1 MPFEQTQPFC
11 DEKQTSLKEFDARN
25 EAADTIGS
33 IPTPKISETSVRYE
47 LKTVNISLPKIN
59 IPDEILRKHE
69 VEKYRILF
77 QSKPQTARKCISV
90 QTVSCAEECVLPCK
104 SERAEEDSGNMSA
117 KILNFSCLKCQD
129 STQYS
134 PNDLQKHFEMW
145 HHGELP
151 SFPCEM
157 CSFSADDF
165 QIFKQHRKT
174 HRNTFVK
181 CDICNSERSY
191 TLLDLTKHFTSNH
204 CVNGNFQCEE
214 CRFFTQDVG
223 TFVQHIH
230 RHKEMHYKCG
240 KCHHLCF
247 TKGELQKHLRV
258 HSGTLPFTCH
268 YCSYGAI
275 HKDQLVRHVITLHK
289 EHLYAKEKLEKDQYD
304 KRVATTTGL
313 KLILK
318 RYKIGPT
325 KTFWKRKTVTN
336 GNDESIGKNAQVF
349 NIVSKTQTKSEDQR
363 QEQLSDEKGERLH
376 CENGDKPTEAEKS
389 TLLST
394 GQYNKAGERANATSS
409 FLKSGVQGPTVLLVR
424 NNKITIPANYSAK
437 FMGFKVVDGRQ
448 HIVIKLLPINKP
460 APALQPNKEKDST
473 ANLPPQSLDNTG
485 FATGVTTEVND
496 TNFVKAAPLS
506 SSSSVLS
513 KKEISEKE
521 MAFISEKNNVLQTV
535 DNSKSLSSLPT
546 TSESVTASVSLTT
559 KVEATDNV
567 DLWENDAT
575 QSHPDVLGTT
585 NIKSPDKVNL
595 TTKPNANSCG
605 DMHNYCINYV
615 SSELPD
621 ESSSCFEFCNQ
632 VSLPFHNYSKVNNK
646 RRRFSRTAAF
656 ESLQRESTNKTV
668 TQESTSDSDTFENLQ
683 RDSANK
689 TVTQESTSDSDTLSP
704 PTRKESSDS
713 DSPSAPVS
721 PLDDKDGTLKMKAE
735 IEEPCNLDEGQNFDN
750 QSLFTNENQDLLSVT
765 EEAKWKD
772 IPSAGSPMMP
782 RITSV
787 FSLQSQQAS
796 EFLPPEV
803 NQLLQD
809 ILKPKSDIKE
819 DSNNIPSENL
829 PLDCDQTL
837 KKAEEEEIIV
847 ESSKDFQV
855 QDILPGPSASVGV
868 SMPTND
874 LNLKCNGQEKQV
886 VSVLQDVRDSEVTAK
901 IPSIITLLK
910 TQSDA
915 IITQQLVKDKL
926 RTTTQNSGPVY
937 IQNPFLTSEQKN
949 PVFVQTPKG
958 FIIPVHVANK
968 PGFPVFSGRPLP
980 LVNTQSVP
988 ASLLV
993 NKKPGMLLTL
1003 NGKPESVP
1011 TVKTESVQSYGTITT
1026 EPCKTSFLKVEQ
1038 NSNCFT
1044 PTLCSS
1050 VGTCV
1055 NMKSCSENTLPLT
1068 GPYII
1073 KTPVGSSVRAV
1084 HFPNILPEQQQ
1095 GPKMNILGTGKQQNE
1110 NLPKASL
1117 YTLMPDG
1124 KQAVFFKYMMPN
1136 NTELLKRK
1144 LVRNSPYQYIQP
1156 KRPEGAPQKILV
1168 KIFNPVL
1175 SVSTANNLSVSN
1187 SASSFQKEN
1196 VPSKLA
1202 GLGEQKELES
1212 SRDAL
1217 PVSDGSMPANEI
1229 VLTSTATCPESSEEP
1244 GCISEHSETRV
1255 LRCKANCTTERNFS
1269 KRKICKNKF
1278 AKIKTRISQDSEIT
1292 IVSRNRSCK
1301 RKYIDNYQE
1310 PPRKKSTLHRKCREK
1325 ASSEDVQETFGF
1337 SRPRLSKDSGRTLR
1351 LFPFNS
1357 KQLVKCP
1364 RRNQPVVVLNHPD
1377 ADAPEVER
1385 VMKTIAKFN
1394 GRVLKVSLS
1403 QTTINALLK
1412 PVYYNTSETTYND
1425 FSKRHK
1431 MLKPANSV
1439 KERFV
1444 LKLTLKKTSK
1454 NNYQIVKTT
1463 SEDVLKAKFNCWFC
1477 GRVFDNQDVWAGH
1490 GQRHLV
1496 EATRDWNMLE

>member
-11 DEKQTSLKEFDARN
+11 DEKQTILKKFDSRN

-33 IPTPKISETSVRYE
+33 IPTPKISETSFHYE
-47 LKTVNISLPKIN
+47 LKNVNISLPKVN
-59 IPDEILRKHE
+59 IPDEILKKHE

-77 QSKPQTARKCISV
+77 QSKPQTARKSISIK
-90 QTVSCAEECVLPCK
+90 TVSCAEECVLPCK
-104 SERAEEDSGNMSA
+104 SERAEEESVNMSA

-129 STQYS
+129 NTQYS

-157 CSFSADDF
+157 CSFSANDF

-240 KCHHLCF
+240 KCRHLCF

-289 EHLYAKEKLEKDQYD
+289 EHLYAKEKGQYN

-336 GNDESIGKNAQVF
+336 GNDESIGKNTQVF
-349 NIVSKTQTKSEDQR
+349 NTVSKTQTKSEDQS
-363 QEQLSDEKGERLH
+363 QEQLNEEKGERLH
-376 CENGDKPTEAEKS
+376 CENGDKPTESEKS

-394 GQYNKAGERANATSS
+394 GQCSKADERANAASS

-448 HIVIKLLPINKP
+448 HIVIKLLPISKQNLP
-460 APALQPNKEKDST
+460 APALQPDKEKDST
-473 ANLPPQSLDNTG
+473 ANLPPQSLDNTE

-496 TNFVKAAPLS
+496 TDFVKAAPLS
-506 SSSSVLS
+506 CSSPVLS
-513 KKEISEKE
+513 KKETSEKE
-521 MAFISEKNNVLQTV
+521 VTFVSEKNNMLQTV
-535 DNSKSLSSLPT
+535 NNSKSSSSLPT

-567 DLWENDAT
+567 DLWENDTT

-595 TTKPNANSCG
+595 TTKPNAYSCG

-621 ESSSCFEFCNQ
+621 ESSSNCEFSSQ
-632 VSLPFHNYSKVNNK
+632 GSLPFHNYSKVNNK
-646 RRRFSRTAAF
+646 RRRFSRTA
-656 ESLQRESTNKTV
+656 V
-668 TQESTSDSDTFENLQ
+668 FENLQ

-689 TVTQESTSDSDTLSP
+689 TITQESSSDSDTLSP

-713 DSPSAPVS
+713 DSLSASVS

-735 IEEPCNLDEGQNFDN
+735 IEEPCNLEGQNFDK
-750 QSLFTNENQDLLSVT
+750 QSLFTNENQDLLSVP
-765 EEAKWKD
+765 EETKWNES
-772 IPSAGSPMMP
+772 PSAGSPMMP

-819 DSNNIPSENL
+819 DSNNIPSKNL
-829 PLDCDQTL
+829 LLDCDQTF
-837 KKAEEEEIIV
+837 KKAEEEEMIV
-847 ESSKDFQV
+847 ESSKDLQV
-855 QDILPGPSASVGV
+855 QDIVPGPSASVGV
-868 SMPTND
+868 SVPTND
-874 LNLKCNGQEKQV
+874 LSLKCNGQEKQV

-968 PGFPVFSGRPLP
+968 PGFHVFSGRPHP

-1003 NGKPESVP
+1003 NGKPEGVP
-1011 TVKTESVQSYGTITT
+1011 TVKTENVQSYGTITT

-1050 VGTCV
+1050 VGSCV
-1055 NMKSCSENTLPLT
+1055 NMKSCSENTLPLK

-1073 KTPVGSSVRAV
+1073 KTPVGSSVRTV

-1095 GPKMNILGTGKQQNE
+1095 GPKMTILGTGKQQNE

-1124 KQAVFFKYMMPN
+1124 KQAVFFKCMMPN
-1136 NTELLKRK
+1136 NTELLKPK

-1168 KIFNPVL
+1168 KFFNPVL
-1175 SVSTANNLSVSN
+1175 SVSAANNLSVSN
-1187 SASSFQKEN
+1187 SASSMQKGS

-1202 GLGEQKELES
+1202 GLGEQKEPES

-1217 PVSDGSMPANEI
+1217 PVSNGLMPANEI
-1229 VLTSTATCPESSEEP
+1229 VLTSTTTCPESSEEP
-1244 GCISEHSETRV
+1244 VCISKHSETRV

-1269 KRKICKNKF
+1269 KRKTCKNKF

-1325 ASSEDVQETFGF
+1325 TNLEDVQETFGF
-1337 SRPRLSKDSGRTLR
+1337 SRPRLSKDSGRILR

-1425 FSKRHK
+1425 FSKRHR
-1431 MLKPANSV
+1431 MLKPVNSV

-1454 NNYQIVKTT
+1454 NNYRIVKTT

-1477 GRVFDNQDVWAGH
+1477 GRVFDNQDAWAGH

>member
-1 MPFEQTQPFC
+1 MPLEQTQLFC
-11 DEKQTSLKEFDARN
+11 DEKQTTLTKCDTGN
-25 EAADTIGS
+25 KTADTIGS
-33 IPTPKISETSVRYE
+33 VPTPKLAETRFHYE
-47 LKTVNISLPKIN
+47 LKNVNISLPKIN
-59 IPDEILRKHE
+59 IPNEVLMKHE

-77 QSKPQTARKCISV
+77 QSKPQTARKSFSV
-90 QTVSCAEECVLPCK
+90 KTVSCAEECVQPCK
-104 SERAEEDSGNMSA
+104 SERTEEESVNMSA

-134 PNDLQKHFEMW
+134 PNDLQKHFEMR

-157 CSFSADDF
+157 CSFSANDF

-174 HRNTFVK
+174 HRSTFVK

-191 TLLDLTKHFTSNH
+191 TLLELTKHFTSKH

-240 KCHHLCF
+240 KCRHLCF
-247 TKGELQKHLRV
+247 TKGELQKHLCV

-304 KRVATTTGL
+304 TRVATTTTGL

-336 GNDESIGKNAQVF
+336 GNDESMGKTAHTF
-349 NIVSKTQTKSEDQR
+349 NIVNKTQTKSEDQS
-363 QEQLSDEKGERLH
+363 QEQLNEEKGERLH
-376 CENGDKPTEAEKS
+376 CENDDKPTESEKS
-389 TLLST
+389 TLLSP
-394 GQYNKAGERANATSS
+394 GQYNKADEGANANSS
-409 FLKSGVQGPTVLLVR
+409 SLKSGVQGPTVLLVR

-460 APALQPNKEKDST
+460 NLPAPALQPNTEKDST
-473 ANLPPQSLDNTG
+473 ANLPPQALNSAG

-496 TNFVKAAPLS
+496 TDFVKAAPLS
-506 SSSSVLS
+506 SSSPVLS
-513 KKEISEKE
+513 RKEISEKE
-521 MAFISEKNNVLQTV
+521 MAFTSEKNNMLQTV
-535 DNSKSLSSLPT
+535 DNSKSLSLPT
-546 TSESVTASVSLTT
+546 TSEPVAASVSLTT
-559 KVEATDNV
+559 KVEARDNV
-567 DLWENDAT
+567 DSWENHTT
-575 QSHPDVLGTT
+575 QSHPDALDTT
-585 NIKSPDKVNL
+585 TIKSPDKVNL
-595 TTKPNANSCG
+595 TTKPNAYSCG

-621 ESSSCFEFCNQ
+621 ESSSYFEFSNQ
-632 VSLPFHNYSKVNNK
+632 GSLPFHNYSKVNYK
-646 RRRFSRTAAF
+646 HHRFSRTGG
-656 ESLQRESTNKTV
+656 
-668 TQESTSDSDTFENLQ
+668 FENLP
-683 RDSANK
+683 RDSSSE
-689 TVTQESTSDSDTLSP
+689 TTQDSA
-704 PTRKESSDS
+704 SDS
-713 DSPSAPVS
+713 DSLSPLMKKESSNSGSPLASVS
-721 PLDDKDGTLKMKAE
+721 PLNDKDGTFKTKTE
-735 IEEPCNLDEGQNFDN
+735 IEEPYNLEERHNFDK
-750 QSLFTNENQDLLSVT
+750 QSLFTDENQNLLNVT
-765 EEAKWKD
+765 EETKWND

-809 ILKPKSDIKE
+809 VLKPKSDIKE
-819 DSNNIPSENL
+819 NSDNITSKNL
-829 PLDCDQTL
+829 LLNCDQTF
-837 KKAEEEEIIV
+837 KKAREEEMVV

-855 QDILPGPSASVGV
+855 QDIFPVASPSVGV
-868 SMPTND
+868 SVPTND
-874 LNLKCNGQEKQV
+874 LNLKCNGQETQV
-886 VSVLQDVRDSEVTAK
+886 VSVLQDVRNSEVAAK
-901 IPSIITLLK
+901 IPSIVTLLK

-926 RTTTQNSGPVY
+926 RTTAQNSGPVY
-937 IQNPFLTSEQKN
+937 IQNPFLTSEQRN

-958 FIIPVHVANK
+958 FLIPLQVANK
-968 PGFPVFSGRPLP
+968 RGFHVFSGRPLP
-980 LVNTQSVP
+980 LINKQSAP

-993 NKKPGMLLTL
+993 NKKPGVLLTL
-1003 NGKPESVP
+1003 NKGKPEGVH
-1011 TVKTESVQSYGTITT
+1011 TVKTENVPSYGTVTT
-1026 EPCKTSFLKVEQ
+1026 EPCKTPFLKVEA
-1038 NSNCFT
+1038 NNNFLT
-1044 PTLCSS
+1044 PTLCSGGGS
-1050 VGTCV
+1050 CV
-1055 NMKSCSENTLPLT
+1055 SMKSCSANVSPLK

-1073 KTPVGSSVRAV
+1073 KTSVASSVRPV
-1084 HFPNILPEQQQ
+1084 HFPNILPEQQ
-1095 GPKMNILGTGKQQNE
+1095 GPKMNILDTGKQQNE
-1110 NLPKASL
+1110 TLPKASL

-1124 KQAVFFKYMMPN
+1124 KQAVFLKCMMPN
-1136 NTELLKRK
+1136 NIEPLKPK
-1144 LVRNSPYQYIQP
+1144 LVRSSPYQHIQP

-1175 SVSTANNLSVSN
+1175 NVSAANNLSVSN
-1187 SASSFQKEN
+1187 SEPSFQKEN
-1196 VPSKLA
+1196 VPSKLL
-1202 GLGEQKELES
+1202 GLGEQKEPES
-1212 SRDAL
+1212 SRNAL
-1217 PVSDGSMPANEI
+1217 PVLVNDLMPANGI
-1229 VLTSTATCPESSEEP
+1229 VHASTAACAESSEEP
-1244 GCISEHSETRV
+1244 ACISEHSETRV
-1255 LRCKANCTTERNFS
+1255 LRYKANCTNERNFN
-1269 KRKICKNKF
+1269 KRKTCKNKF
-1278 AKIKTRISQDSEIT
+1278 AKIKTRISQDSET
-1292 IVSRNRSCK
+1292 TVVSRNRSCK

-1325 ASSEDVQETFGF
+1325 ANADDVQETFAF

-1412 PVYYNTSETTYND
+1412 PVHCNTSETTYSD

-1463 SEDVLKAKFNCWFC
+1463 SEDVLKTKFNCWFC
-1477 GRVFDNQDVWAGH
+1477 GRVFDNQDMWAGH

>member
-1 MPFEQTQPFC
+1 MPFEQSQLFC
-11 DEKQTSLKEFDARN
+11 DEKQTVLEKSDTTN
-25 EAADTIGS
+25 EIADTIES
-33 IPTPKISETSVRYE
+33 IPTPKISETNFHYE
-47 LKTVNISLPKIN
+47 LKNVNISLPKIN
-59 IPDEILRKHE
+59 IPNEILMKHE

-77 QSKPQTARKCISV
+77 QSKPQTARKSISV
-90 QTVSCAEECVLPCK
+90 KTVSCAEECVLLCK
-104 SERAEEDSGNMSA
+104 SERAEEESVNMSA

-157 CSFSADDF
+157 CSFSANDF

-191 TLLDLTKHFTSNH
+191 TLLDLTKHFTSKH

-240 KCHHLCF
+240 KCRHLCF

-258 HSGTLPFTCH
+258 HSGSLPFTCH
-268 YCSYGAI
+268 YCSYGAV

-289 EHLYAKEKLEKDQYD
+289 EHLYAKEKLEKDPYD
-304 KRVATTTGL
+304 KRMATTTTGL

-336 GNDESIGKNAQVF
+336 GNDESIGKNAQAF
-349 NIVSKTQTKSEDQR
+349 NTVNKTQTKCEDQS
-363 QEQLSDEKGERLH
+363 QEQLTEERGERLH
-376 CENGDKPTEAEKS
+376 CENGDKPPDSEKS
-389 TLLST
+389 TPLST
-394 GQYNKAGERANATSS
+394 GQQNKADEGANATSS
-409 FLKSGVQGPTVLLVR
+409 FLKSGLQGPSVLLVR

-437 FMGFKVVDGRQ
+437 FMGFKLVDGRQ
-448 HIVIKLLPINKP
+448 HIVIKLLPISKQNSP
-460 APALQPNKEKDST
+460 APALQPDTEKDNT
-473 ANLPPQSLDNTG
+473 ANLPPQALDSTG
-485 FATGVTTEVND
+485 FATGVTTEVTD
-496 TNFVKAAPLS
+496 TDFVKAAPLAHS
-506 SSSSVLS
+506 SPVLS
-513 KKEISEKE
+513 RKEISEKE
-521 MAFISEKNNVLQTV
+521 ATFISEKNDILQTE

-559 KVEATDNV
+559 KVESRDNV
-567 DLWENDAT
+567 DLWENHTT
-575 QSHPDVLGTT
+575 QSHPDALGTT
-585 NIKSPDKVNL
+585 TIKSPDKVNL
-595 TTKPNANSCG
+595 TTKPNAYSCG

-621 ESSSCFEFCNQ
+621 ESSSYFEFSNQ
-632 VSLPFHNYSKVNNK
+632 GSLPFHNYSKVDNR
-646 RRRFSRTAAF
+646 RRRFSRTA
-656 ESLQRESTNKTV
+656 V
-668 TQESTSDSDTFENLQ
+668 FENLQ
-683 RDSANK
+683 RDPSNK

-704 PTRKESSDS
+704 LPKSESSNS
-713 DSPSAPVS
+713 DSPLASVS
-721 PLDDKDGTLKMKAE
+721 PLNGKDGTLKTKAE
-735 IEEPCNLDEGQNFDN
+735 VEEPCDLEERQNLDK
-750 QSLFTNENQDLLSVT
+750 QSLFTNENQNLLSVT
-765 EEAKWKD
+765 EETKCND

-819 DSNNIPSENL
+819 DCNNIPSKNL
-829 PLDCDQTL
+829 PLDCDQTF
-837 KKAEEEEIIV
+837 KKVEEEEMIV
-847 ESSKDFQV
+847 ESSKDLQV
-855 QDILPGPSASVGV
+855 QDIFPVPSPSVGV
-868 SMPTND
+868 SMPTNEP
-874 LNLKCNGQEKQV
+874 NLKCNGQEKQV
-886 VSVLQDVRDSEVTAK
+886 VSVLQDVRDSEVTTK
-901 IPSIITLLK
+901 IPSIVTLLK

-937 IQNPFLTSEQKN
+937 IQNPFLTSEQKS
-949 PVFVQTPKG
+949 PVFFQTPKG
-958 FIIPVHVANK
+958 FIIPLHVANK
-968 PGFPVFSGRPLP
+968 PGFHVFSGRPLP

-988 ASLLV
+988 ASLVV

-1003 NGKPESVP
+1003 NNGKPEGVP
-1011 TVKTESVQSYGTITT
+1011 TVKTENVQSYGTITT
-1026 EPCKTSFLKVEQ
+1026 EPCKMPLLKVEQ
-1038 NSNCFT
+1038 NNNCLT
-1044 PTLCSS
+1044 PILCSS
-1050 VGTCV
+1050 VGSCT
-1055 NMKSCSENTLPLT
+1055 NMKSCPENTWPLK

-1073 KTPVGSSVRAV
+1073 KTSVGSSVRAV
-1084 HFPNILPEQQQ
+1084 HFPNILPEQQ
-1095 GPKMNILGTGKQQNE
+1095 GPKMNILNTGKQQNE

-1124 KQAVFFKYMMPN
+1124 KQAVFFKCMMPN
-1136 NTELLKRK
+1136 NTEPLKRK
-1144 LVRNSPYQYIQP
+1144 LIRNGPYQRIQP

-1175 SVSTANNLSVSN
+1175 NVSAANNRSVSN

-1202 GLGEQKELES
+1202 GLGEQKEPES

-1217 PVSDGSMPANEI
+1217 PVSDGLMPANEI
-1229 VLTSTATCPESSEEP
+1229 VLPSTATCPESSEEP
-1244 GCISEHSETRV
+1244 VCISEHSETRV
-1255 LRCKANCTTERNFS
+1255 LRCKANCTVETNFN
-1269 KRKICKNKF
+1269 KRKTCKNKF
-1278 AKIKTRISQDSEIT
+1278 AKIKTRISQDSETT

-1325 ASSEDVQETFGF
+1325 ANAEDVQETYGF

-1412 PVYYNTSETTYND
+1412 PVYYNTSETTDND

-1431 MLKPANSV
+1431 MLKPVNSV

>member
-1 MPFEQTQPFC
+1 MPFEQTQLFC
-11 DEKQTSLKEFDARN
+11 DEKQTISKKFDARN
-25 EAADTIGS
+25 EIADTIGS
-33 IPTPKISETSVRYE
+33 VPTPKISETSFNYV
-47 LKTVNISLPKIN
+47 LKNVSICLPKIK
-59 IPDEILRKHE
+59 IPNEILMKHE

-77 QSKPQTARKCISV
+77 QSKPQTARKSISV
-90 QTVSCAEECVLPCK
+90 KTVSCAEECILLCK
-104 SERAEEDSGNMSA
+104 SERAEDETVNMSA
-117 KILNFSCLKCQD
+117 KILNFSCSKCQD

-157 CSFSADDF
+157 CSFSASDF

-181 CDICNSERSY
+181 CDICKSEHSY
-191 TLLDLTKHFTSNH
+191 TLLDLTKHFTSKH

-230 RHKEMHYKCG
+230 RHKEVHYKCG

-289 EHLYAKEKLEKDQYD
+289 EHLYAKEKQERDQYD
-304 KRVATTTGL
+304 KRVATTTTGL

-325 KTFWKRKTVTN
+325 KTFWKRKTITS

-349 NIVSKTQTKSEDQR
+349 NIVSKTQTKSEDQS
-363 QEQLSDEKGERLH
+363 QEQLNEEKSERQH
-376 CENGDKPTEAEKS
+376 FENGNKPIESASEKA
-389 TLLST
+389 TVLST
-394 GQYNKAGERANATSS
+394 GQYNKADEGTSATSS
-409 FLKSGVQGPTVLLVR
+409 VLSAVQGPTVLLVR

-437 FMGFKVVDGRQ
+437 FMGFKMVDGRQ
-448 HIVIKLLPINKP
+448 HIVIKLLPANKQILP
-460 APALQPNKEKDST
+460 SPALQSNTEKDST
-473 ANLPPQSLDNTG
+473 ANLPPQAVDNTG
-485 FATGVTTEVND
+485 FATGLTTEVSD
-496 TNFVKAAPLS
+496 TDFVKAAPLS
-506 SSSSVLS
+506 CSSPVLS
-513 KKEISEKE
+513 RKVISEKE
-521 MAFISEKNNVLQTV
+521 TSFISEKNNMLQMV
-535 DNSKSLSSLPT
+535 DDNKRLSSLPT
-546 TSESVTASVSLTT
+546 TSESVTTSVSLTT
-559 KVEATDNV
+559 KVEARDNV
-567 DLWENDAT
+567 DLWENHST
-575 QSHPDVLGTT
+575 QSHSDVLGTSI
-585 NIKSPDKVNL
+585 NSPDKVNL
-595 TTKPNANSCG
+595 TTKSNAYSSG

-615 SSELPD
+615 NTELPA
-621 ESSSCFEFCNQ
+621 ESSNYSEFSNQ
-632 VSLPFHNYSKVNNK
+632 GSLPFHNYSKVNNK
-646 RRRFSRTAAF
+646 RRRFSRATLC
-656 ESLQRESTNKTV
+656 ENLQRESSNKLD
-668 TQESTSDSDTFENLQ
+668 TQQSTSDSDTASPPMRKEN
-683 RDSANK
+683 SN
-689 TVTQESTSDSDTLSP
+689 SDSLLASI
-704 PTRKESSDS
+704 
-713 DSPSAPVS
+713 S
-721 PLDDKDGTLKMKAE
+721 PLNGTLKIKTE
-735 IEEPCNLDEGQNFDN
+735 IEEPCNLEETQNFN
-750 QSLFTNENQDLLSVT
+750 EQSLFTNENQNVLNVT
-765 EEAKWKD
+765 EEPKWND
-772 IPSAGSPMMP
+772 TPSAGSPMMP

-787 FSLQSQQAS
+787 FSLQSEQAS

-803 NQLLQD
+803 SQLLQD
-809 ILKPKSDIKE
+809 TLKPKSDIKE
-819 DSNNIPSENL
+819 DSSNIPSKNF

-837 KKAEEEEIIV
+837 KKPEKEEVIK
-847 ESSKDFQV
+847 SSKDFQM
-855 QDILPGPSASVGV
+855 QDIPIPSASVDV
-868 SMPTND
+868 NVPANSKRD
-874 LNLKCNGQEKQV
+874 GQEKQV
-886 VSVLQDVRDSEVTAK
+886 LSVLQDVRDSEVTTK

-926 RTTTQNSGPVY
+926 RTTTQHSGPVY
-937 IQNPFLTSEQKN
+937 VQNPFLTSEQKN

-958 FIIPVHVANK
+958 FIIPLHVANK
-968 PGFPVFSGRPLP
+968 PGLHVFSGRPVP

-988 ASLLV
+988 ATFLV
-993 NKKPGMLLTL
+993 NKKPGMVLTVN
-1003 NGKPESVP
+1003 NGKPEGVP
-1011 TVKTESVQSYGTITT
+1011 TVKTENVHSYGIVTK
-1026 EPCKTSFLKVEQ
+1026 EPCKTPFLKAEQ
-1038 NSNCFT
+1038 NSNCLT
-1044 PTLCSS
+1044 PGLCSS
-1050 VGTCV
+1050 IGSCM
-1055 NMKSCSENTLPLT
+1055 NMKTCSENTLPLK
-1068 GPYII
+1068 GSYII
-1073 KTPVGSSVRAV
+1073 KTSVSSSVKAV
-1084 HFPNILPEQQQ
+1084 PFANVLPEQQ
-1095 GPKMNILGTGKQQNE
+1095 GLKVNSLDTVKQQNE

-1117 YTLMPDG
+1117 YTLIPDG
-1124 KQAVFFKYMMPN
+1124 KQAVFLKCMMPN
-1136 NTELLKRK
+1136 NTKLLKPK
-1144 LVRNSPYQYIQP
+1144 LVQNSTYQRIQP
-1156 KRPEGAPQKILV
+1156 KRPAGAPQKILV

-1175 SVSTANNLSVSN
+1175 SMSAVNNLSVSN
-1187 SASSFQKEN
+1187 SASSFQKE
-1196 VPSKLA
+1196 VIPSKPTVH
-1202 GLGEQKELES
+1202 GEQKEPEA

-1217 PVSDGSMPANEI
+1217 PVLVHDLMPANET
-1229 VLTSTATCPESSEEP
+1229 VLSSTTACPGSSEEP
-1244 GCISEHSETRV
+1244 VYISDKSHSETRV
-1255 LRCKANCTTERNFS
+1255 LRGKANCTIERNFN
-1269 KRKICKNKF
+1269 KRKTCKNKF
-1278 AKIKTRISQDSEIT
+1278 AKIKTRISQNSET
-1292 IVSRNRSCK
+1292 AFVSRNRSCK

-1310 PPRKKSTLHRKCREK
+1310 PPRKKSTLHRKCRER
-1325 ASSEDVQETFGF
+1325 AHAEDVQETFGV
-1337 SRPRLSKDSGRTLR
+1337 SRPRLPKDSSRTLR

-1412 PVYYNTSETTYND
+1412 PVSNTSETIYND
-1425 FSKRHK
+1425 FSKRQK
-1431 MLKPANSV
+1431 MLKPVNSV

-1463 SEDVLKAKFNCWFC
+1463 SEDVLKSKFNCWFC

>member
-1 MPFEQTQPFC
+1 MPLEQTQLFC
-11 DEKQTSLKEFDARN
+11 DEKQTILKESDIKS
-25 EAADTIGS
+25 EIADTIGS
-33 IPTPKISETSVRYE
+33 VPTPKVSETDFHYE
-47 LKTVNISLPKIN
+47 LKNVNISLPKIN
-59 IPDEILRKHE
+59 IPNEIFTKHE

-77 QSKPQTARKCISV
+77 QSKPQTARKSIRLK
-90 QTVSCAEECVLPCK
+90 TVSRAKECVLLCK
-104 SERAEEDSGNMSA
+104 PERAEDENVNMSA
-117 KILNFSCLKCQD
+117 KILNFRCLKCQD

-134 PNDLQKHFEMW
+134 PNDLQKHFEMR

-157 CSFSADDF
+157 CSFSANDF

-181 CDICNSERSY
+181 CDICNSDRSY
-191 TLLDLTKHFTSNH
+191 TLLDLTKHFTSKH

-240 KCHHLCF
+240 KCFHLCF

-268 YCSYGAI
+268 YCSYGAV

-304 KRVATTTGL
+304 KRMAKTTTGL

-349 NIVSKTQTKSEDQR
+349 NIVSKTQTKSEDQS
-363 QEQLSDEKGERLH
+363 QEQLNEDKDERLH
-376 CENGDKPTEAEKS
+376 CENGDKPIESESEKS
-389 TLLST
+389 TLLSV
-394 GQYNKAGERANATSS
+394 GQYRKVDEGTIAASS
-409 FLKSGVQGPTVLLVR
+409 YVKSGVQGPTVLLVR
-424 NNKITIPANYSAK
+424 NNKITIPANCSAK

-448 HIVIKLLPINKP
+448 HIVIKLLPNSKQNLPSP
-460 APALQPNKEKDST
+460 ASQPGTEKDST
-473 ANLPPQSLDNTG
+473 GNLQPQALANTG
-485 FATGVTTEVND
+485 FATEVSD
-496 TNFVKAAPLS
+496 TDFLKAAPLS
-506 SSSSVLS
+506 CSSPVLS
-513 KKEISEKE
+513 RKVTSEKE
-521 MAFISEKNNVLQTV
+521 TAFMSEKNNILETV
-535 DNSKSLSSLPT
+535 DDSKSLSSLPT

-559 KVEATDNV
+559 KIEARDSV
-567 DLWENDAT
+567 DLWENQTT
-575 QSHPDVLGTT
+575 QSHPDASDTT
-585 NIKSPDKVNL
+585 IKSPDKVNL
-595 TTKPNANSCG
+595 TTKPNAYSCG

-615 SSELPD
+615 NSKIPA
-621 ESSSCFEFCNQ
+621 ESNYFDFSNQ
-632 VSLPFHNYSKVNNK
+632 GSLPFHNYSKVNTNHY
-646 RRRFSRTAAF
+646 RFSRT
-656 ESLQRESTNKTV
+656 T
-668 TQESTSDSDTFENLQ
+668 TFENLQ
-683 RDSANK
+683 RETLNK
-689 TVTQESTSDSDTLSP
+689 TATQQLSCDSNMDSP
-704 PTRKESSDS
+704 LRKESSNS
-713 DSPSAPVS
+713 DSLLGPVI
-721 PLDDKDGTLKMKAE
+721 PLNGKDGTLKIKTE
-735 IEEPCNLDEGQNFDN
+735 IEEPCNLEETQNSDEGN
-750 QSLFTNENQDLLSVT
+750 LFTNANQSVLSVT
-765 EEAKWKD
+765 DEPKWD
-772 IPSAGSPMMP
+772 GGASSPMMP

-803 NQLLQD
+803 KQLLQD
-809 ILKPKSDIKE
+809 TLKPKSDIKE
-819 DSNNIPSENL
+819 DSNNIPSESL
-829 PLDCDQTL
+829 PLSCDQTL
-837 KKAEEEEIIV
+837 RKAEEEEMIV
-847 ESSKDFQV
+847 ESSKDFQT
-855 QDILPGPSASVGV
+855 QDIFPVPSASVGV
-868 SMPTND
+868 SVPAND

-886 VSVLQDVRDSEVTAK
+886 LSVLQDVRDSEVTGK
-901 IPSIITLLK
+901 IPNIITLLK

-937 IQNPFLTSEQKN
+937 VQNPFLTSEQKN
-949 PVFVQTPKG
+949 PVFIQTPKG
-958 FIIPVHVANK
+958 FIIPLHVANK
-968 PGFPVFSGRPLP
+968 PGIRVFSGRSLP

-993 NKKPGMLLTL
+993 NKRPGMVLAFN
-1003 NGKPESVP
+1003 NGKPEGVR
-1011 TVKTESVQSYGTITT
+1011 TVKTENVHSNRTVTK
-1026 EPCKTSFLKVEQ
+1026 EPCRTPLLKAEH
-1038 NSNCFT
+1038 NNGCLT
-1044 PTLCSS
+1044 PALCSS
-1050 VGTCV
+1050 IGSCV
-1055 NMKSCSENTLPLT
+1055 NMRTCSENALPLK

-1073 KTPVGSSVRAV
+1073 KTSVRSSVRAV
-1084 HFPNILPEQQQ
+1084 PFPNVLPEQQ
-1095 GPKMNILGTGKQQNE
+1095 GPKINGLDTVKQQNE
-1110 NLPKASL
+1110 SSPKASL
-1117 YTLMPDG
+1117 YTLMPGG
-1124 KQAVFFKYMMPN
+1124 KQAVFLKCMMPN
-1136 NTELLKRK
+1136 NTEPLKPN
-1144 LVRNSPYQYIQP
+1144 LVQNHTYQHIQP
-1156 KRPEGAPQKILV
+1156 KKPERAPQKILV
-1168 KIFNPVL
+1168 KILNPVL
-1175 SVSTANNLSVSN
+1175 SVSAANNLSVSN
-1187 SASSFQKEN
+1187 SASSFHKEI
-1196 VPSKLA
+1196 VPSKPPI
-1202 GLGEQKELES
+1202 LGEQKEPES

-1217 PVSDGSMPANEI
+1217 PVLDDRIPASEI
-1229 VLTSTATCPESSEEP
+1229 ALSSTAACPESSEEP
-1244 GCISEHSETRV
+1244 VYISDHSETTV
-1255 LRCKANCTTERNFS
+1255 LRCKANCTIERNFN
-1269 KRKICKNKF
+1269 KRKTCKNKF
-1278 AKIKTRISQDSEIT
+1278 AKIKTRISQGSET
-1292 IVSRNRSCK
+1292 ALVSRNRSCK

-1310 PPRKKSTLHRKCREK
+1310 PPRKKSTLLRKCKER
-1325 ASSEDVQETFGF
+1325 ANAEDVQETLGF
-1337 SRPRLSKDSGRTLR
+1337 YRPRLSKNSGRTLR

-1403 QTTINALLK
+1403 QATINALLK
-1412 PVYYNTSETTYND
+1412 PVYSDISETTYND

-1431 MLKPANSV
+1431 MLKPVNSV

-1463 SEDVLKAKFNCWFC
+1463 SEDILKAKFNCWFC
-1477 GRVFDNQDVWAGH
+1477 GRIFDNQDVWAGH